1 TVLEFLEQRF
11 ARIPAAVLR
20 ARLEQ
25 GHIVDASGVPLGP
38 DTPYRPDS
46 WLWYYREVE
55 HEPVVPFEIDVLY
68 RDDRLLV
75 VDKPHFLASI
85 PGGRHVRETALSRL
99 RAQLDW
105 PQLTP
110 VHRLDR
116 DTAGVMLFCL
126 DPASRGAYQRLFQQR
141 QVHKEYE

>member
-1 TVLEFLEQRF
+1 
-11 ARIPAAVLR
+11 
-20 ARLEQ
+20 
-25 GHIVDASGVPLGP
+25 
-38 DTPYRPDS
+38 
-46 WLWYYREVE
+46 
-55 HEPVVPFEIDVLY
+55 
-68 RDDRLLV
+68 
-75 VDKPHFLASI
+75 
-85 PGGRHVRETALSRL
+85 TALSRL

-141 QVHKEYE
+141 QVHKEYEAIAPWLALLATPRVHRSRLVNTEQHFTVTQAEGPPNSETRIEMLQRQGSWARYRLQPVTGRKHQLRVHMAALGAPI